1 MKNYH
6 CFQSR
11 CWRQR
16 LGLVW
21 CRVWN
26 QYIHNRCLVVD
37 ANTKIDYPYTHLER
51 TAMFSQFFFCHQAME
66 TNLNFHLIQAHCRL
80 HLWFESMW
88 RFYPQLSVSMHLRTL
103 RYREKYNVRRT
114 GNFIHFINWEPIY
127 LLNTNRLNILYTFF

>member
-26 QYIHNRCLVVD
+26 QYIHNHCLVVD
-37 ANTKIDYPYTHLER
+37 ANTKIDCLYSHLER
-51 TAMFSQFFFCHQAME
+51 IGMFCLFLNQAIQ
-66 TNLNFHLIQAHCRL
+66 NLTYSLIQAHIHL